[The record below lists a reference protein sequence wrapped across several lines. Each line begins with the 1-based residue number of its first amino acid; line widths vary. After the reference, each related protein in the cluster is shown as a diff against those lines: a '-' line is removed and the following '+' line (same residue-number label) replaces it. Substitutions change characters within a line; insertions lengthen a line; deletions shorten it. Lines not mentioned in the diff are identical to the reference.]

1 MDWTPNT
8 NTIILLIAAV
18 ALLLVLRSCRN
29 VEIKQKDD
37 DHRTTISVKIDKR
50 TELGDPTLNY

>member
-1 MDWTPNT
+1 MDWAPQT
-8 NTIILLIAAV
+8 NTLILLIAAV
-18 ALLLVLRSCRN
+18 ALLLVLRSCRS

-37 DHRTTISVKIDKR
+37 DHHTHITVKVDKQ